1 MAECFFSLEHIFI
14 IKKVHI
20 KWDVV
25 ISSFF
30 IVDIINERDHTFMT
44 SKQKEKGI
52 NFALHPPPP
61 PPPPPPPSPFF
72 CLSEWV
78 QIGRAPP
85 TPGRRNLGYQ
95 PPLSTTTNPILFGTL
110 AKCCLKPNFLQN
122 QTPVCPEHL

>member
-44 SKQKEKGI
+44 SKKKEKGI
-52 NFALHPPPP
+52 NFALPPPP
-61 PPPPPPPSPFF
+61 VPLFLSVRMGSNWERPPPR
-72 CLSEWV
+72 LDVE
-78 QIGRAPP
+78 
-85 TPGRRNLGYQ
+85 T
-95 PPLSTTTNPILFGTL
+95 
-110 AKCCLKPNFLQN
+110 
-122 QTPVCPEHL
+122 

>member
-52 NFALHPPPP
+52 NFAQHPPPP
-61 PPPPPPPSPFF
+61 PPRPPFS
-72 CLSEWV
+72 
-78 QIGRAPP
+78 
-85 TPGRRNLGYQ
+85 
-95 PPLSTTTNPILFGTL
+95 
-110 AKCCLKPNFLQN
+110 
-122 QTPVCPEHL
+122 VCPNGFKLGETPPRLDVET